1 MVVMILYYPG
11 YVSADNSVAGCRMK
25 KARINGSIDL
35 SHLVMR
41 QALLLKVSMQEPIE
55 SDFWERPLES

>member
-25 KARINGSIDL
+25 KARINGSVDL

-41 QALLLKVSMQEPIE
+41 QALLLK
-55 SDFWERPLES
+55 